1 MPPLKLRENFVHKIV
16 NLKIDINNEI
26 IREYLEYHNQS
37 FLAKNLL
44 KTNQTKNKQIRNEAN
59 DPLID

>member
-44 KTNQTKNKQIRNEAN
+44 KTNQTKNKQIRNEVN

>member
-1 MPPLKLRENFVHKIV
+1 MSPLKLHENFVHKIV

-26 IREYLEYHNQS
+26 FREYLEYHNQS

-44 KTNQTKNKQIRNEAN
+44 KTNQTKNKK
-59 DPLID
+59 